1 MREKTANDGFVKG
14 RYAVMACIA
23 AAGVS
28 FAAQATDMEHK
39 AKTVLTCPTTKAGV
53 AEITCDNPGGWKVT
67 SKINGKSIYIPA
79 SGQRTNMNLDKDKG
93 LQAYYW
99 TSQRDEDGD
108 NFAISLGRFKNVATW
123 NTQYVCMGSTV
134 RPVCP

>member
-1 MREKTANDGFVKG
+1 M
-14 RYAVMACIA
+14 
-23 AAGVS
+23 
-28 FAAQATDMEHK
+28 
-39 AKTVLTCPTTKAGV
+39 PTIKEFEELLQQCTWEMVPSDFDKWSG
-53 AEITCDNPGGWKVT
+53 DNPGGWKVT

-79 SGQRTNMNLDKDKG
+79 SGQRTNLIFDKDKG

-108 NFAISLGRFKNVATW
+108 NFAISLGRFMNMPSW
-123 NTQYVCMGSTV
+123 ITQYVCIGSTV